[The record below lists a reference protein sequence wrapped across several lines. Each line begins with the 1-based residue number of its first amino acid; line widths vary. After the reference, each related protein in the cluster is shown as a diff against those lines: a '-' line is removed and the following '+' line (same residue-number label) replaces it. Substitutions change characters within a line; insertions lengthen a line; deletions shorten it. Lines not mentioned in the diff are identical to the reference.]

1 MDIEDILDPGA
12 IAQRVSAADKRQAL
26 SIAAEIAGRQFG
38 LKPSTVLNAL
48 LRRETQGSTGVG
60 HGVAIPHARVR
71 GLDRIHGIF
80 VRLEAPVAF
89 GADDQK
95 PVDLL
100 FALLGPPDAE
110 VGHLTALAKVSRI
123 FRSTELRNQLRYA
136 SGADAIRA
144 LLFQTARPTAA

>member
-1 MDIEDILDPGA
+1 MDIEDLLDPGA

-26 SIAAEIAGRQFG
+26 SIVAEIASRQFG

-71 GLDRIHGIF
+71 GLDRIHGVF
-80 VRLEAPVAF
+80 VRLEAPVDF

-100 FALLGPPDAE
+100 FALLGPPEAE
-110 VGHLTALAKVSRI
+110 PGHLTALAKISRA
-123 FRSTELRNQLRYA
+123 FRSAELRTQLRHA
-136 SGADAIRA
+136 GGTDAIRA
-144 LLFQTARPTAA
+144 LLFRNTRPTAA